1 MNSPHCAANPLSG
14 LSYNCVTGLSYKV
27 TDRGRVFFPEGHA
40 DRTVW
45 HEISTG
51 VPSQRTWTCHVV
63 ITQHREV
70 SSILRLW
77 EPEGLLFCCCFDGGS
92 LWVVNIWPWARH
104 SLLNPRILTC
114 KMKVLDQV
122 TSIIVQSL
130 SHVRLFVTP
139 WTADTRLPCP
149 SPSLGVCSNSCPLS
163 RWCHPTISSSVNSSP
178 PAFNLSQLIRN
189 F

>member
-14 LSYNCVTGLSYKV
+14 LSYNCVTGLSYTV

-139 WTADTRLPCP
+139 WTAVHQA
-149 SPSLGVCSNSCPLS
+149 SLSF
-163 RWCHPTISSSVNSSP
+163 TISRSLLQLMSIESVMPSNHLILCQLFSSCLQSF
-178 PAFNLSQLIRN
+178 PAH
-189 F
+189 

>member
-14 LSYNCVTGLSYKV
+14 LSYKV
-27 TDRGRVFFPEGHA
+27 TDRSRVLFPEGHA

-45 HEISTG
+45 HEISTD

-63 ITQHREV
+63 ITQHHEV

-77 EPEGLLFCCCFDGGS
+77 ELEGLLFCCCFDGGS
-92 LWVVNIWPWARH
+92 PWVVNIWPWARH

-122 TSIIVQSL
+122 TSIIVVQSL

-139 WTADTRLPCP
+139 WTAVHQA
-149 SPSLGVCSNSCPLS
+149 SLSF
-163 RWCHPTISSSVNSSP
+163 TISRSLLKLVSIESVMPSNRLILCHLFSSCLQSF
-178 PAFNLSQLIRN
+178 PAH
-189 F
+189 